1 MTELGILSEDDW
13 DDFMDIAYKVDRNDE
28 DLEPFA
34 PEEKIRS
41 FVVLIENLLA
51 AYPMAPELSTPK
63 QIRDDLKSVEKRL
76 NTILRSIDDLFGA
89 GGAIDNLNEYS
100 ANHDDLNLTT
110 PSIDAVKAPLEI
122 TRLMVQFR
130 KDQLHGVKSNPNS
143 MYAYRLAYTLALL
156 FFIHFLIWP
165 SISDRKPNG
174 IQSPFTHFWDLTT
187 AKLVELGHAKE
198 SDFPKDIKKVIRK
211 TNSLIQGPVGWHAIE
226 ELANRGNREQQR
238 RELVAALMKSE
249 GT

>member
-1 MTELGILSEDDW
+1 MTELGIFSEDDW
-13 DDFMDIAYKVDRNDE
+13 DDFMDIAYKVDRKDE

-41 FVVLIENLLA
+41 FVELIENLVA
-51 AYPMAPELSTPK
+51 AYPMMPDLSTPK
-63 QIRDDLKSVEKRL
+63 QIRDDLQSVEKRL
-76 NTILRSIDDLFGA
+76 NTVLRSIDDLFEP
-89 GGAIDNLNEYS
+89 GGAIDSLNKFFAIHSY
-100 ANHDDLNLTT
+100 LNLTT
-110 PSIDAVKAPLEI
+110 PNINAAKAPLEI
-122 TRLMVQFR
+122 TRLLVQFR

-143 MYAYRLAYTLALL
+143 KYAYRLAYTLALL

-187 AKLVELGHAKE
+187 AKLIELGHAKE
-198 SDFPKDIKKVIRK
+198 SDFPKDIKKVIKK

-226 ELANRGNREQQR
+226 DLGNREQQR